1 MSDNAKTLVPRG
13 KTYYAGGTASATQG
27 KTKGL
32 LGQTARFKDTDPGYN
47 AARDSRSTYNP
58 SHPTLSGMW
67 CHAVFVKNT
76 SGTTLR
82 AGQPVIWKAGQ
93 YGLEVDD
100 GVAAKDEIAGF
111 VDDHIVGNVADDDC
125 FWCFYKG
132 PQYVVVA
139 DGATIAEGDALHTAA
154 VADSSDLDGV
164 LTVDETGTQDDG
176 TIMGLARAEVGI
188 AAEAKVASSGVLKIR
203 ALLDVKNGLG

>member
-1 MSDNAKTLVPRG
+1 MSDNVKTLCPRG
-13 KTYYAGGTASATQG
+13 STYYAGGTAPTSQG

-32 LGQTARFKDTDPGYN
+32 LGQTARFKDSDPGFN
-47 AARDSRSTYNP
+47 TARDSRSVYNP
-58 SHPTLSGMW
+58 SAPTLSGMW
-67 CHAVFVKNT
+67 SHAVFVKNT
-76 SGTTLR
+76 SSTTLR
-82 AGQPVIWKAGQ
+82 AGQPVVWKAGQ

-111 VDDHIVGNVADDDC
+111 VDDHIIGTVADDDC

-139 DGATIAEGDALHTAA
+139 DGATIAEGAALHTAA
-154 VADSSDLDGV
+154 VDNSADLDGV
-164 LTVDETGTQDDG
+164 LAVSEAGTQDDG

-188 AAEAKVASSGVLKIR
+188 AAEAASSGVLKIR
-203 ALLDVKNGLG
+203 VLLNVNNGL